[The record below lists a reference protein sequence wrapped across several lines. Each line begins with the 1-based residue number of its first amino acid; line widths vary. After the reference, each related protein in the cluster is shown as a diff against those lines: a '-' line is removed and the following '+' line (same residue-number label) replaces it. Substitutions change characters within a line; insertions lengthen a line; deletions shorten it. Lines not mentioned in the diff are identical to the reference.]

1 VEGLHRAHITRSE
14 QEQERLAKEW
24 LLRLIE
30 RTPLPDVGTLPLSWI
45 IDEAPPLIADILGTL
60 GQPGSPEGDELES
73 RRQERTARLS
83 RLREGADAAEQI
95 PRDLAVLQGLLIE
108 SLRRELPDRSAGEF
122 ACAVERLAEVFGGIQ
137 GVVSRSL
144 AEGRGSAAAGTGP
157 VEPAIADELTGLP
170 GPEQLDEWLR
180 ILLAERKRYGHEF
193 ALALIDIDGL
203 ERINKAYGRSA
214 GDRIVAA
221 VAGVVG
227 GQVRTTDH
235 TFRLQDDEFAIIAPH
250 TEVAGLVPMAERI
263 AGLIERSQIPDGPRI
278 AVVAGVVG
286 AAADGETPEQLLEA
300 AVAATYAAKAAAKP
314 VATTP
319 ARPPLRLQDP

>member
-30 RTPLPDVGTLPLSWI
+30 RTPLPDVGSLPVSWI

-60 GQPGSPEGDELES
+60 AQAEGGRDRES
-73 RRQERTARLS
+73 EDRRRERTARLS
-83 RLREGADAAEQI
+83 RLREGSDAAEQI
-95 PRDLAVLQGLLIE
+95 PRDLAVLQSLLIE
-108 SLRRELPDRSAGEF
+108 SLRRELPNRSAGEF

-137 GVVSRSL
+137 GSVNRSL
-144 AEGRGSAAAGTGP
+144 AEGRGDPGAGHA
-157 VEPAIADELTGLP
+157 EPAIADELTGLP
-170 GPEQLDEWLR
+170 GPAQLDEWLR

-235 TFRLQDDEFAIIAPH
+235 TFRLHDDEFAIIAPH